1 MSLNRRWQ
9 AANQSSSL
17 PLILSVARRLP
28 LWRKLPSPDVQR
40 PLSERP
46 RVDFLA
52 RMDLNMDCQQANRLL
67 PMEIV
72 PAALPKRIARAIV
85 RGCGLLCGIACCL
98 VEYLLRR
105 LHGKLSEQARIEVL
119 HRWSR
124 WTLPRM
130 AIRVEVA
137 GSPAGAGLIAS
148 NHLSYLDILVYSAI
162 APCAFVAKREVR
174 AWPAVGWI
182 ATLAG
187 TIYVD
192 RSRRSETHTIQP
204 EIQSALAAG
213 LRLFLF
219 PEGTSSNGS
228 CVLPFHSS
236 LFQPAVDLQ
245 VPVSAASIEYTIPDG
260 IAGTEACYFGTMK
273 LFPHLMNLLGKH
285 SITAKV
291 NFSPDSFLFSDRKQ
305 ASLTMHQEV
314 ERLRFSRAEVTQ

>member
-1 MSLNRRWQ
+1 M
-9 AANQSSSL
+9 
-17 PLILSVARRLP
+17 V
-28 LWRKLPSPDVQR
+28 
-40 PLSERP
+40 
-46 RVDFLA
+46 
-52 RMDLNMDCQQANRLL
+52 CQQASIL
-67 PMEIV
+67 PMEIA
-72 PAALPKRIARAIV
+72 PAALPKRIVRIIV
-85 RGCGLLCGIACCL
+85 RGCGLLWGILCCL
-98 VEYLLRR
+98 AEYLLRR
-105 LHGKLSEQARIEVL
+105 LRGKLSEQTRIGVL
-119 HRWSR
+119 HRWSK

-130 AIRVEVA
+130 GIRVEVA

-192 RSRRSETHTIQP
+192 RSRRSETHAIQP

-219 PEGTSSNGS
+219 PEGTSSDGS

-245 VPVSAASIEYTIPDG
+245 VPVSAASIEYAIPDG
-260 IAGTEACYFGTMK
+260 LAGAEACYFGTMK

-291 NFSPDSFLFSDRKQ
+291 NFSADSFLFTDRKQ
-305 ASLTMHQEV
+305 ASLKMHQEV
-314 ERLRFSRAEVTQ
+314 ERLRFYRVEVAQ